1 MGWVWNRHAPT
12 FFLSHE
18 QCTRPIEK
26 ITDMC
31 LHFFYGSCVL
41 FMEPTNMDFSKFFF
55 KIGSYGTIYIFKNY
69 FITIFLIFNNKQY
82 PNRSQ
87 WDYFFYDLTSWNCR
101 VILRHKCR
109 QFNALVVSEYFRNF
123 SFTSFHAPFFF
134 FWNLSG
140 IFFDIL
146 TWSFRRIHSCL
157 LWNLLKDLKSTV
169 TLTKKKKISFIS
181 NHFMLGFTEK
191 IETNTKN
198 EFYSL
203 NYTPVYIISF

>member
-123 SFTSFHAPFFF
+123 SFTSFHHLFFF
-134 FWNLSG
+134 FEIFQASFLIFLHDLSAE
-140 IFFDIL
+140 
-146 TWSFRRIHSCL
+146 
-157 LWNLLKDLKSTV
+157 STV
-169 TLTKKKKISFIS
+169 VYFGICLKIWNQQSHSLKKKNFIY
-181 NHFMLGFTEK
+181 FE
-191 IETNTKN
+191 
-198 EFYSL
+198 SL
-203 NYTPVYIISF
+203 YARAHWKDRNKH